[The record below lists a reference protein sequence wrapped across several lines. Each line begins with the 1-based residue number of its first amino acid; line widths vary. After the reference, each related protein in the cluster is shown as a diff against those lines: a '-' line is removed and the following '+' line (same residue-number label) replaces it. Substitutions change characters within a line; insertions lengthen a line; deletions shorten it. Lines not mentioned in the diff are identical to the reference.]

1 MLYIILAILMFGLLI
16 AVHEFGHFVSAKLFG
31 IQVNEFSIGMGPA
44 LWKKRKGET
53 LYSLRVLPIGG
64 YCAMEGEDEKS
75 SNPRAFG
82 NAAAWKQLVVLA
94 GGAAMNFL
102 TGLLILL
109 ILYAPVQGFR
119 IPVYSGAEPGYGAED
134 CGLQPGD
141 RFLSVDGHRVLVYGN
156 VPLYLNRAGDRVDLV
171 VERNGEKFRLDGVYL
186 PYQTRVDE
194 NGNETQGD
202 QHRLGGGPA
211 HGGQQA
217 SLCLEHCGGLYP
229 HGVAQPW
236 RAGPGCG
243 GPAGSVR
250 PSGDREYHVSGGE
263 PVAHSC

>member
-16 AVHEFGHFVSAKLFG
+16 AVHEFDTSSQRSCLGSRSMNFPL
-31 IQVNEFSIGMGPA
+31 NGPRS
-44 LWKKRKGET
+44 LEKRKGET

-64 YCAMEGEDEKS
+64 YRAMEGRMRS
-75 SNPRAFG
+75 PSNPRP
-82 NAAAWKQLVVLA
+82 LA
-94 GGAAMNFL
+94 TRRPGSSWWCWPGSGDEFPHRTADPPDPLRSGPGLPDPGVQRRGARLWSGGL
-102 TGLLILL
+102 R
-109 ILYAPVQGFR
+109 AP
-119 IPVYSGAEPGYGAED
+119 A
-134 CGLQPGD
+134 GD
-141 RFLSVDGHRVLVYGN
+141 RFLSVDGHRVLGVRER
-156 VPLYLNRAGDRVDLV
+156 PLYLNRAGDRVDLV

-194 NGNETQGD
+194 NGTRLSAGD

-217 SLCLEHCGGLYP
+217 SLCLNTAVDLYP

-250 PSGDREYHVSGGE
+250 PSGDREYHVPGGE